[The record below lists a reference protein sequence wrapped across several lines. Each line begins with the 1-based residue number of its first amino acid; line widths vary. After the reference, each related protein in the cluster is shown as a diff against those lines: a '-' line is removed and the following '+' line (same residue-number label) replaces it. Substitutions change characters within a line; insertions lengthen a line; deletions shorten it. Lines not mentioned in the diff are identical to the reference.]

1 MPLFNFWHNIS
12 GQRLVV
18 RAFWAVTDGVT
29 CEMSREK
36 TRKRVKMAV
45 HPFEVDFV
53 LSGADRA
60 VYKTLVQRNHG

>member
-1 MPLFNFWHNIS
+1 MDCP
-12 GQRLVV
+12 
-18 RAFWAVTDGVT
+18 
-29 CEMSREK
+29 EKK

-60 VYKTLVQRNHG
+60 VYKTLVQRNPVNHYKYFCTVNLYATR